1 METKYAG
8 WVTSMAEHKTR
19 FTVWMDPE
27 VLLAAKARAL
37 QDGITV
43 SEVLAAAAKR
53 DLIDANRQNTD
64 AQILQAVER
73 VFNLIQRIDRRRV
86 YDQQVL
92 KEMLGLLVRSF
103 FNHTPAV
110 PAKDREAAIFSGKA
124 RFNRFLDMLATN
136 LRSGE
141 SVLNDL
147 PVPEQAPKIAPAPTH
162 TENSPAQPPGIT
174 PPSVALITPPT
185 APSSI
190 EPIALIVAPTPP
202 VESESAPS
210 ETVEP
215 ATNQR
220 STEPPKPTP
229 PRKLWGLF
237 Q

>member
-1 METKYAG
+1 
-8 WVTSMAEHKTR
+8 MAEHKTR

-27 VLLAAKARAL
+27 VLRAAKARAL
-37 QDGITV
+37 QDSITV

-86 YDQQVL
+86 YDQQIL

-124 RFNRFLDMLATN
+124 RFNRFLDMLAAN

-147 PVPEQAPKIAPAPTH
+147 PVPEQVPKIAPAPTH
-162 TENSPAQPPGIT
+162 TEDSAAQPAGIT
-174 PPSVALITPPT
+174 PPSVALITPQT
-185 APSSI
+185 ASSSI
-190 EPIALIVAPTPP
+190 EPIAPVGAPTPP
-202 VESESAPS
+202 ADSERAPS
-210 ETVEP
+210 EAVEP
-215 ATNQR
+215 ATDQR
-220 STEPPKPTP
+220 PTQPPKPAP

>member
-1 METKYAG
+1 
-8 WVTSMAEHKTR
+8 MAEHKTR

-27 VLLAAKARAL
+27 VLRAAKARAL

-53 DLIDANRQNTD
+53 DLIDADRQNTD
-64 AQILQAVER
+64 VQILQAVER

-92 KEMLGLLVRSF
+92 KEMLGLLIRSF

-124 RFNRFLDMLATN
+124 RFNRFLDMLAAN
-136 LRSGE
+136 LRSGQ

-147 PVPEQAPKIAPAPTH
+147 PVPEQAQKPAPVVTQLEDL
-162 TENSPAQPPGIT
+162 TTQPPVVT
-174 PPSVALITPPT
+174 PPSVALTIPPTPPS
-185 APSSI
+185 PI
-190 EPIALIVAPTPP
+190 EPVVAPTPP
-202 VESESAPS
+202 AETDIPPS
-210 ETVEP
+210 DAVGP
-215 ATNQR
+215 ATDQR
-220 STEPPKPTP
+220 STQPPKPAP

>member
-1 METKYAG
+1 
-8 WVTSMAEHKTR
+8 MAEHKTR

-27 VLLAAKARAL
+27 VLRAAKARAV
-37 QDGITV
+37 QDGSTV
-43 SEVLAAAAKR
+43 SEALAAAAKR

-92 KEMLGLLVRSF
+92 KEMLGLLIRSF
-103 FNHTPAV
+103 FNHTPAT
-110 PAKDREAAIFSGKA
+110 PKNDKEAALLSGKV
-124 RFNRFLDMLATN
+124 RFNHFLDVLAAN
-136 LRSGE
+136 LRSGQ

-147 PVPEQAPKIAPAPTH
+147 PVAEQGAKATPVPAPT
-162 TENSPAQPPGIT
+162 EDSAIQPRVVT
-174 PPSVALITPPT
+174 PPSVAVSILPIPP
-185 APSSI
+185 API
-190 EPIALIVAPTPP
+190 EPIAPVVALTPP
-202 VESESAPS
+202 VEIEVSPSESGQ
-210 ETVEP
+210 V

-220 STEPPKPTP
+220 PTEPPKPTP

>member
-1 METKYAG
+1 
-8 WVTSMAEHKTR
+8 MAEHKTR

-27 VLLAAKARAL
+27 VLRAAKARAL

-92 KEMLGLLVRSF
+92 KEMLGLLTRSF
-103 FNHTPAV
+103 FNHTPAT
-110 PAKDREAAIFSGKA
+110 PKNDKEAALLSGKV
-124 RFNRFLDMLATN
+124 RFNHFLDVLAAN

-147 PVPEQAPKIAPAPTH
+147 PVPEQAPKTAPVPTH
-162 TENSPAQPPGIT
+162 TEDSATQPPVVT
-174 PPSVALITPPT
+174 SPSVALITPPT
-185 APSSI
+185 PPSLI
-190 EPIALIVAPTPP
+190 EPIAPIAAPKPP
-202 VESESAPS
+202 VGEDSAPS
-210 ETVEP
+210 EAAEP

-220 STEPPKPTP
+220 LTQPPKPTP

>member
-1 METKYAG
+1 
-8 WVTSMAEHKTR
+8 MAEHKTR

-27 VLLAAKARAL
+27 VLRAAKARAL
-37 QDGITV
+37 QDGTTV

-53 DLIDANRQNTD
+53 DLIDANRQSTD
-64 AQILQAVER
+64 VQILQAVER

-92 KEMLGLLVRSF
+92 KEMLGLLIRSF

-124 RFNRFLDMLATN
+124 RFNRFLDMLAAN
-136 LRSGE
+136 LRSGQ

-147 PVPEQAPKIAPAPTH
+147 PVPEQAQKPAPVVTQLEDL
-162 TENSPAQPPGIT
+162 TTQPPVVT
-174 PPSVALITPPT
+174 PPSVALTFSPTPPS
-185 APSSI
+185 PI
-190 EPIALIVAPTPP
+190 EPIASVVPTPP
-202 VESESAPS
+202 AETDNAPS
-210 ETVEP
+210 EPTGP
-215 ATNQR
+215 ATDQR
-220 STEPPKPTP
+220 PTQPPKPTP

>member
-1 METKYAG
+1 
-8 WVTSMAEHKTR
+8 MAEHKTR

-27 VLLAAKARAL
+27 VLRAAKARAL

-92 KEMLGLLVRSF
+92 KEMLGLLIRSF

-110 PAKDREAAIFSGKA
+110 PSKDREAAIFSGKA
-124 RFNRFLDMLATN
+124 RFNRFLDMLAAN

-147 PVPEQAPKIAPAPTH
+147 PVPEQAPMIVSVPTH
-162 TENSPAQPPGIT
+162 TEDSATQPSVVT
-174 PPSVALITPPT
+174 PPSVTLITPPT
-185 APSSI
+185 PPLLI
-190 EPIALIVAPTPP
+190 EPIAPVVAPTPP
-202 VESESAPS
+202 AEIDNAPS
-210 ETVEP
+210 EAAEP

-220 STEPPKPTP
+220 PTQPPKPTP

>member
-1 METKYAG
+1 
-8 WVTSMAEHKTR
+8 MAEHKTR

-27 VLLAAKARAL
+27 VLRAAKARAL

-43 SEVLAAAAKR
+43 SEVLATAAKS

-92 KEMLGLLVRSF
+92 KEMLGLLIRSF
-103 FNHTPAV
+103 FNHTPAT
-110 PAKDREAAIFSGKA
+110 PKNDREAALLSGKV
-124 RFNRFLDMLATN
+124 RFNHFLDVLAAN
-136 LRSGE
+136 LRSGQ

-147 PVPEQAPKIAPAPTH
+147 PVAEQAPKAAPVPVQTEDSATQPPVVTPQSVAVSGLPIPPAP
-162 TENSPAQPPGIT
+162 
-174 PPSVALITPPT
+174 
-185 APSSI
+185 I
-190 EPIALIVAPTPP
+190 EPIAPVAAPTPP
-202 VESESAPS
+202 AEIDKAPS
-210 ETVEP
+210 EAVEP
-215 ATNQR
+215 VPDQKP
-220 STEPPKPTP
+220 TEPSKPTP

>member
-1 METKYAG
+1 
-8 WVTSMAEHKTR
+8 MAEHKTR

-27 VLLAAKARAL
+27 VLHAAKVRAL

-92 KEMLGLLVRSF
+92 KEMLGLLIRSF

-110 PAKDREAAIFSGKA
+110 PSKDREAATFSGKA
-124 RFNRFLDMLATN
+124 RFNRFLDMLAAN

-147 PVPEQAPKIAPAPTH
+147 PVPEQAPKAAPVPTH
-162 TENSPAQPPGIT
+162 MKDSATQPPVVA
-174 PPSVALITPPT
+174 PPSP
-185 APSSI
+185 I
-190 EPIALIVAPTPP
+190 EPIAPVVAPTPP
-202 VESESAPS
+202 AETDNAPS
-210 ETVEP
+210 EAAEP

-220 STEPPKPTP
+220 PTQPPKPTP

>member
-1 METKYAG
+1 
-8 WVTSMAEHKTR
+8 MAEHKTR

-27 VLLAAKARAL
+27 VLRAAKARAL

-53 DLIDANRQNTD
+53 DLIDANRQSTD
-64 AQILQAVER
+64 VQILQAVER

-92 KEMLGLLVRSF
+92 KEMLGLLIRSF

-124 RFNRFLDMLATN
+124 RFNRFLDMLAAN
-136 LRSGE
+136 LRSGQ

-147 PVPEQAPKIAPAPTH
+147 PVPEQAQKPAPVVTQPEDSA
-162 TENSPAQPPGIT
+162 TQPPVVT
-174 PPSVALITPPT
+174 PPSVALTIPPTPPS
-185 APSSI
+185 PI
-190 EPIALIVAPTPP
+190 EPVVAPTPP
-202 VESESAPS
+202 AETDIPPS
-210 ETVEP
+210 GAVGP
-215 ATNQR
+215 ATDQR
-220 STEPPKPTP
+220 STQPPKPAP

>member
-1 METKYAG
+1 
-8 WVTSMAEHKTR
+8 MAEHKTR

-27 VLLAAKARAL
+27 VLRAAKARAL

-92 KEMLGLLVRSF
+92 KEMLGLLIRSF

-110 PAKDREAAIFSGKA
+110 PSKDREAAIFSGKT
-124 RFNRFLDMLATN
+124 RFNRFLDMLAAN

-147 PVPEQAPKIAPAPTH
+147 PVQEQAPMTVSVPTH
-162 TENSPAQPPGIT
+162 TEDSATQPPVVT
-174 PPSVALITPPT
+174 PPSVTLITPPT
-185 APSSI
+185 PPLLI
-190 EPIALIVAPTPP
+190 DPIAPVVAPTPP
-202 VESESAPS
+202 TESESVSPEAI
-210 ETVEP
+210 EP

-220 STEPPKPTP
+220 PTQPPKPTP

>member
-1 METKYAG
+1 
-8 WVTSMAEHKTR
+8 MAEHKTR

-27 VLLAAKARAL
+27 VLRAAKARAL

-110 PAKDREAAIFSGKA
+110 PAKDREGAIFSGKA
-124 RFNRFLDMLATN
+124 RFNRFLDMLAAN

-147 PVPEQAPKIAPAPTH
+147 PVPEQAPKTAPVPTH
-162 TENSPAQPPGIT
+162 TEDSATQPPVVT
-174 PPSVALITPPT
+174 PPSVVLITPPT
-185 APSSI
+185 PPSPI
-190 EPIALIVAPTPP
+190 EPIAPIVAPTPLA
-202 VESESAPS
+202 EADNAPPQA
-210 ETVEP
+210 VEP
-215 ATNQR
+215 ATDQR
-220 STEPPKPTP
+220 LTQPLKPTP

>member
-1 METKYAG
+1 
-8 WVTSMAEHKTR
+8 MAEHKTR

-27 VLLAAKARAL
+27 VLRAAKARAL

-53 DLIDANRQNTD
+53 DLIDANRQSTD
-64 AQILQAVER
+64 VQILQAVER

-92 KEMLGLLVRSF
+92 KEMLGLLIRSF

-124 RFNRFLDMLATN
+124 RFNRFLDMLAAN
-136 LRSGE
+136 LRSGQ

-147 PVPEQAPKIAPAPTH
+147 PVPEQAQKPAPVVTQLEDL
-162 TENSPAQPPGIT
+162 TTQPPVVT
-174 PPSVALITPPT
+174 PPSVALTIPPTPPS
-185 APSSI
+185 PI
-190 EPIALIVAPTPP
+190 EPVVAPTPP
-202 VESESAPS
+202 AETDIPPS
-210 ETVEP
+210 DAVGP
-215 ATNQR
+215 ATDQR
-220 STEPPKPTP
+220 STQPPKPAP

>member
-1 METKYAG
+1 
-8 WVTSMAEHKTR
+8 MAEHKTR

-27 VLLAAKARAL
+27 VLRAAKARAL

-162 TENSPAQPPGIT
+162 TENSPARSPGIT

-190 EPIALIVAPTPP
+190 EPIAPVVAPTPP

-210 ETVEP
+210 EAVEP

-220 STEPPKPTP
+220 PTEPPKPTP

>member
-1 METKYAG
+1 
-8 WVTSMAEHKTR
+8 MAEHKTR

-27 VLLAAKARAL
+27 VLRAAKARAL

-53 DLIDANRQNTD
+53 DLIDACRQNTD

-92 KEMLGLLVRSF
+92 KEMLGLLIRSF
-103 FNHTPAV
+103 FNHTPAT
-110 PAKDREAAIFSGKA
+110 PKNDKEAALLSGKV
-124 RFNRFLDMLATN
+124 RFNHFLDVLAAN
-136 LRSGE
+136 LRSGQ
-141 SVLNDL
+141 SALNDL
-147 PVPEQAPKIAPAPTH
+147 PVAEQTPKAA
-162 TENSPAQPPGIT
+162 SVPAQTEDSATQRPVVT
-174 PPSVALITPPT
+174 PPSVAASSPPIPP
-185 APSSI
+185 ALI
-190 EPIALIVAPTPP
+190 EPIAPVVAPTPRA
-202 VESESAPS
+202 EIETSPS
-210 ETVEP
+210 EAIEP

-220 STEPPKPTP
+220 PTEPSKPTP

>member
-1 METKYAG
+1 
-8 WVTSMAEHKTR
+8 MAEHKTR

-27 VLLAAKARAL
+27 VLRTAKARAI

-92 KEMLGLLVRSF
+92 KEMLGLLIRSF

-110 PAKDREAAIFSGKA
+110 PSKDKEAAIFSGKA
-124 RFNRFLDMLATN
+124 RFNRFLDMLAAN
-136 LRSGE
+136 IRSGQ

-147 PVPEQAPKIAPAPTH
+147 PVPGPAPKTAPVPTH
-162 TENSPAQPPGIT
+162 AEDSTTQPPVVT
-174 PPSVALITPPT
+174 PSSVVLLNPPT
-185 APSSI
+185 SPSPI
-190 EPIALIVAPTPP
+190 EPIAPVIAPTPP

-210 ETVEP
+210 EAVEP

-220 STEPPKPTP
+220 PTEPPKPTP
-229 PRKLWGLF
+229 PRKLWSLF

>member
-1 METKYAG
+1 
-8 WVTSMAEHKTR
+8 MAEHKTR
-19 FTVWMDPE
+19 FTVWMNPE
-27 VLLAAKARAL
+27 VLRTAKARAL
-37 QDGITV
+37 QDGVTV

-53 DLIDANRQNTD
+53 DLIDTNRQNTD

-92 KEMLGLLVRSF
+92 KEMLGLLIRSF

-110 PAKDREAAIFSGKA
+110 PSKDREAAIFSGKV
-124 RFNRFLDMLATN
+124 RFNRFLDMLAAN

-147 PVPEQAPKIAPAPTH
+147 PIPEQAPKIAPAPTH
-162 TENSPAQPPGIT
+162 TEDSPAQPPGIT

-185 APSSI
+185 PPSLI
-190 EPIALIVAPTPP
+190 EPIAPVVAPKSPTEP
-202 VESESAPS
+202 ESVSPEAI
-210 ETVEP
+210 EP
-215 ATNQR
+215 ATNQKP
-220 STEPPKPTP
+220 TEPSKPTQ